1 MFPGPAQLSVASSRA
16 RGEPGNKANNNVI
29 LSFLSDCTL
38 TVINLCEVLEEV
50 KEVIQVGMFLDV
62 PELKWKEIY
71 NQYSSD
77 IHRKQAIAEYFIS
90 NHPAPSWGLVAESLY
105 VFYDDGK
112 YHGALQNL
120 IRRYLKGRKN
130 SIIQH
135 LLTTCTYKSV
145 QYLYILTLLPGIRY

>member
-1 MFPGPAQLSVASSRA
+1 M
-16 RGEPGNKANNNVI
+16 
-29 LSFLSDCTL
+29 
-38 TVINLCEVLEEV
+38 
-50 KEVIQVGMFLDV
+50 IQVGMFLDV